1 MGGITIHTLFEIE
14 IINTNHQYYIPK
26 LSNSIENFYLL
37 NPDLKR
43 VPSSTSDMLL
53 VFQRLFRK
61 ATENDFTSLSIIN
74 YMHNN
79 LTDETKAKRKVTARD
94 IEDFIA
100 DIFNGTVTD
109 EESRQNSSTM
119 PITDSSS
126 TLDIVNSYIASN
138 YREKC
143 DIEFNNSYK
152 LSIKS
157 FITDNKEINCG
168 SFAREAL
175 FKDIVDNYGGER
187 KSGLGSKGQLL
198 DLFEQ
203 IELNGKW
210 DAFVNRFTYMTNNI
224 FKDDLLIFI
233 KGGNNVDIYLV
244 DSTMFKNTLIS
255 AVSSGPKFAVS
266 VLNRYE
272 GNSIRIERDIF
283 LSPEI
288 STHIGLNFNNTNEN
302 ALNKIDLE
310 LQKLKDKTLNYLSNN
325 SASLDNYSE
334 LISLFSSSYKNTIS
348 ELFDI
353 KSKAINSDALITDF
367 HNNIIQLYSAN
378 KLSITDMKRKKRGK
392 SYNIVREL

>member
-1 MGGITIHTLFEIE
+1 
-14 IINTNHQYYIPK
+14 
-26 LSNSIENFYLL
+26 
-37 NPDLKR
+37 
-43 VPSSTSDMLL
+43 MLL
-53 VFQRLFRK
+53 VFQRLFRN
-61 ATENDFTSLSIIN
+61 ATENDFSSLSIIN

-126 TLDIVNSYIASN
+126 TLDIVNLYIASN

-203 IELNGKW
+203 IKLDGKW
-210 DAFVNRFTYMTNNI
+210 DTFVERFTYMTNNI

-233 KGGNNVDIYLV
+233 KGGNNVDIYLI
-244 DSTMFKNTLIS
+244 DSIMFKNTLIS

-288 STHIGLNFNNTNEN
+288 STHIGLNFNKTNEN

-310 LQKLKDKTLNYLSNN
+310 LQKLKDKTLSYLSNN
-325 SASLDNYSE
+325 SASLDTYSE
-334 LISLFSSSYKNTIS
+334 LISLFSSSYKKTIS
-348 ELFDI
+348 KLFDI
-353 KSKAINSDALITDF
+353 KSKAINTDALITDF
-367 HNNIIQLYSAN
+367 HCNILQLYSSN

>member
-1 MGGITIHTLFEIE
+1 M
-14 IINTNHQYYIPK
+14 
-26 LSNSIENFYLL
+26 
-37 NPDLKR
+37 NPDLNR
-43 VPSSTSDMLL
+43 IPSSTSDMLL
-53 VFQRLFRK
+53 VLERLFNK
-61 ATENDFTSLSIIN
+61 SIENDFTSLSIIN

-94 IEDFIA
+94 IEDYIA
-100 DIFNGTVTD
+100 DLFSGIVTD
-109 EESRQNSSTM
+109 EETRQNSLTV

-126 TLDIVNSYIASN
+126 TIDIVNSYISSN

-175 FKDIVDNYGGER
+175 FKDIVNNYGGER
-187 KSGLGSKGQLL
+187 KNGLGSKGQLL

-203 IELNGKW
+203 IESDGKW
-210 DAFVNRFTYMTNNI
+210 DDFTSRFNYMTNNI

-244 DSTMFKNTLIS
+244 DSNKFKNALIS

-288 STHIGLNFNNTNEN
+288 STHIGLNFNRTNEN
-302 ALNKIDLE
+302 ILNKIDVQ
-310 LQKLKDKTLNYLSNN
+310 LQTLRDATLNYISNTTV
-325 SASLDNYSE
+325 SLDNYNQ
-334 LISLFSSSYKNTIS
+334 LMSLFSSSYKNTIA
-348 ELFDI
+348 ELLSI
-353 KSKAINSDALITDF
+353 KSTSISSDALITDF
-367 HNNIIQLYSAN
+367 HTNILKLYSSN
-378 KLSITDMKRKKRGK
+378 KLSIIDMKRKKRGK
-392 SYNIVREL
+392 SYNIVRQL